1 MFFFFSQI
9 FNLIFDIYNLII
21 FLLIIGILI
30 DFYKKRTNYFFV
42 SILLIIILTSI
53 FPTGKLMMMYLE
65 RDYHEISLP
74 NQIDGVIILSGA
86 IEPNLSKEFNSIQLN
101 SAGERIV
108 KFTEFLN
115 NSKIKKIYSGGNA
128 KLFDQ
133 SLNQSYFAEKFF
145 SKYNPVNLFYENKS
159 KNTYENIKFTKELAN
174 PKTEENWII
183 ITSAYHMKRSL
194 NVANNLKWKLHPLPV
209 DFQTEKNF
217 IWYKNIKPF
226 SNLLLFKKA
235 SREIL
240 ANFIYNK
247 FIL

>member
-1 MFFFFSQI
+1 
-9 FNLIFDIYNLII
+9 
-21 FLLIIGILI
+21 
-30 DFYKKRTNYFFV
+30 
-42 SILLIIILTSI
+42 
-53 FPTGKLMMMYLE
+53 MMMYLE
-65 RDYHEISLP
+65 RDYYKTPLP
-74 NQIDGVIILSGA
+74 NEIDGIIVLSGA
-86 IEPNLSKEFNSIQLN
+86 IQPNLSKEFNSIHFN
-101 SAGERIV
+101 SASERIV
-108 KFTEFLN
+108 KFSEYLN

-159 KNTYENIKFTKELAN
+159 KNTYENIKFSEELAN
-174 PKTEENWII
+174 PKTGEIWII

-194 NVANNLKWKLHPLPV
+194 NVAKSLKWSLHPLPV

-217 IWYKNIKPF
+217 IWYKNLKPF

-240 ANFIYNK
+240 ANFFYNK